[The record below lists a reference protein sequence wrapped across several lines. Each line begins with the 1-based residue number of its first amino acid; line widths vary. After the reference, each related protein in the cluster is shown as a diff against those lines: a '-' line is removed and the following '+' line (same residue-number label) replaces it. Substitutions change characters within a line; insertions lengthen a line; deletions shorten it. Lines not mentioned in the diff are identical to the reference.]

1 MQYDGDFVFSLVN
14 RKRTGRCAHRNI
26 SMTWSTFDALT
37 EESRMQ
43 RVPLGEVVRRGIE
56 ALQRLRRQTGE
67 NQCDWNI
74 AADWGTVML
83 IREQGSMVKLLRVKR
98 LAGTQRTSSVFI
110 GEFKASEGIP
120 PSLVILLTSD
130 EISSLERWLS
140 AYWASRSADGEH
152 AG

>member
-1 MQYDGDFVFSLVN
+1 
-14 RKRTGRCAHRNI
+14 
-26 SMTWSTFDALT
+26 
-37 EESRMQ
+37 MQ